1 MLICVSVPRMLLL
14 ASSYFIEVLLGLEPW
29 EHGSTGCVGVLTRVQ
44 GQLWLS
50 WALLTA
56 SPAQGTDVW
65 HTGGESQSTVKCCS
79 VQHWR
84 KKVRNR
90 HSQTHPPLLEI
101 ATNKAFR
108 AASEL
113 ILCEW
118 SILM

>member
-29 EHGSTGCVGVLTRVQ
+29 EHGSAGCVGVLTRVQ
-44 GQLWLS
+44 GQLCFC

-56 SPAQGTDVW
+56 SPAQGTRLAHRW
-65 HTGGESQSTVKCCS
+65 GISKRRQTALGS
-79 VQHWR
+79 VLEKR
-84 KKVRNR
+84 VRNR
-90 HSQTHPPLLEI
+90 HSLTHPPLLEI
-101 ATNKAFR
+101 ATSKAFR
-108 AASEL
+108 AASEP